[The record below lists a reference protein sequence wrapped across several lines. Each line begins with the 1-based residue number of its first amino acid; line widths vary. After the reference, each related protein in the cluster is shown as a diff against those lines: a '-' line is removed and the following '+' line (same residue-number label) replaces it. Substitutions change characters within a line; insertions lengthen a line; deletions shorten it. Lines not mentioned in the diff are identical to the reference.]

1 MHRPKPKGGL
11 RSHQTTSSEISRGP
25 CVCMCGCAKLQSG
38 FKVLEIYPDACQRFF
53 AAVATLTLPLIDD
66 SDNTVRQ
73 EAAKV
78 LARLVV
84 QNKAS
89 SDLPMVV
96 DRIPSHRRAV
106 FDDELK
112 KISKDP
118 LPTTTPS
125 PSPSIMPELR
135 SVPTPLSPPGR
146 RTSPLKQRLHAVPV
160 ESPKAQEPALP
171 KSTPAQG
178 ISPASPD
185 INPTGS
191 PSETPLMKKMA
202 EEIRNLRFKAG
213 CRFGRRDSDR
223 RTHARNI

>member
-1 MHRPKPKGGL
+1 MQRASGD
-11 RSHQTTSSEISRGP
+11 
-25 CVCMCGCAKLQSG
+25 VKLQSG
-38 FKVLEIYPDACQRFF
+38 FKVLEIHPDACQRFF
-53 AAVATLTLPLIDD
+53 PAVATLTLPLIDD

-78 LARLVV
+78 LAKLVV

-89 SDLPMVV
+89 TDLPIVV

-118 LPTTTPS
+118 LSTTAS
-125 PSPSIMPELR
+125 PSPGIIPELR

-160 ESPKAQEPALP
+160 ESPPKAQESAPL
-171 KSTPAQG
+171 KSSTPPLAQG
-178 ISPASPD
+178 ISPASPAD

-202 EEIRNLRFKAG
+202 EEIRNLRFKAS
-213 CRFGRRDSDR
+213 CQPSCQTLNSCLTLLAHADMFAFIFGPG
-223 RTHARNI
+223 TGQAT